1 MAWHRRKMSSISI
14 DSVVQS
20 HKHYRREV
28 VNLVKVE
35 VRNIQGIQ
43 YAKVEPKVAG
53 ATIIGGKNS
62 AGKSSLLNSIAW
74 TLGGD
79 KLCPEHP
86 IREGQDKAVCKVEL
100 SEDKERMFP
109 PCTVIRTWKK
119 NTKGEEVS
127 SLQIKTLE
135 GFTAPAPQTI
145 LDNIIG
151 TLGFE
156 PERFLRSNP
165 KEQAK
170 ILRELVGLDFT
181 GLDQEYKDLYEER
194 TGINKRI
201 EQLKARYE
209 AMAFHPDAP
218 EEPVSVAELMAEL
231 KVREAASKANR
242 DVITAA
248 EKANNSVANLTQ
260 KQSDAVAAVIDAER
274 VLEEAR
280 SHLTQMQTDLA
291 VAVEAAEQARVA
303 VVGLVDP
310 NEQEIQD
317 KITASDETNRK
328 QRENA
333 AKAAIR
339 ADHTTAVQEADAA
352 TKRLDEIK
360 EEKRV
365 TTEAAK
371 WPISGLG
378 FDENGV
384 LFNGRELSQAST
396 TEQMK
401 TAIAIRVALSPSLQF
416 AILRDGSLL
425 DEEQLAVVADF
436 AAQMGT
442 QLFIERVG
450 RGGECDLV
458 ISDGRVDGQEEPPEE
473 VAKVKVKKSKATE
486 LDE

>member
-1 MAWHRRKMSSISI
+1 
-14 DSVVQS
+14 
-20 HKHYRREV
+20 
-28 VNLVKVE
+28 
-35 VRNIQGIQ
+35 
-43 YAKVEPKVAG
+43 
-53 ATIIGGKNS
+53 
-62 AGKSSLLNSIAW
+62 
-74 TLGGD
+74 
-79 KLCPEHP
+79 
-86 IREGQDKAVCKVEL
+86 
-100 SEDKERMFP
+100 MFP

-119 NTKGEEVS
+119 NAKGEEVS

-135 GFTAPAPQTI
+135 GVTAPAPQTI

-156 PERFLRSNP
+156 PERFLRASS

-181 GLDQEYKDLYEER
+181 GLDQEYKDLYETR

-209 AMAFHPDAP
+209 GMTFHPDAP
-218 EEPVSVAELMAEL
+218 EEAVSVSALMEELAEREAITKQNDIVRAAADSCRQSVVFYEHKKKTAEADVENAKRVLAEAEANLCQVSAELED
-231 KVREAASKANR
+231 KVR
-242 DVITAA
+242 
-248 EKANNSVANLTQ
+248 
-260 KQSDAVAAVIDAER
+260 
-274 VLEEAR
+274 LEEAK
-280 SHLTQMQTDLA
+280 LA
-291 VAVEAAEQARVA
+291 DVAA
-303 VVGLVDP
+303 LVDP
-310 NEQEIQD
+310 NETEVRE
-317 KITASDETNRK
+317 KITAADETNRK

-333 AKAAIR
+333 AKAEIR
-339 ADHTTAVQEADAA
+339 KEHAAAVAESEAA
-352 TKRLDEIK
+352 TQRLEEIR

-365 TTEAAK
+365 ATESAK

-425 DEEQLAVVADF
+425 DEEQLAVVSDF

-450 RGGECDLV
+450 RGGECDIV
-458 ISDGRVDGQEEPPEE
+458 ISDGRVVDQEEPPEE